1 MKRTNTWYFTIL
13 RKPAVKHGEVAHC
26 ERSENRGSGGR
37 SSPNMD
43 NFEALPHL
51 IIGWPPWSILRDFE
65 ADVPGGN
72 WVTVGFDSP
81 LVRPPTCTW
90 GDWNGG

>member
-1 MKRTNTWYFTIL
+1 
-13 RKPAVKHGEVAHC
+13 
-26 ERSENRGSGGR
+26 
-37 SSPNMD
+37 MD

-51 IIGWPPWSILRDFE
+51 IGVASVVDFE

-81 LVRPPTCTW
+81 LFRPPMCTW